1 MELTKYQKIAVKAA
15 LFSLVE
21 NQVINHEQF
30 DELIPAGRARAH
42 PVHGRRRVG

>member
-30 DELIPAGRARAH
+30 DELIRDIQRTNKQPAAT
-42 PVHGRRRVG
+42 V

>member
-30 DELIPAGRARAH
+30 DELIRDIQQSNKQSAAT
-42 PVHGRRRVG
+42 V